1 MDPKVNSYFKPRFG
15 FSADSVVGNGVVE
28 GLCLHFLCYPG
39 NNRHCSSHP
48 AAIRQ
53 ATKQSNQC
61 QNKMRGC
68 VLTSQ
73 GKEQVCNCAKCDAT
87 RNTDSTVNKLN

>member
-15 FSADSVVGNGVVE
+15 FSADSVVGNGVME
-28 GLCLHFLCYPG
+28 GLSLHFLCYPG
-39 NNRHCSSHP
+39 NNRHCSHTLQPSGKP
-48 AAIRQ
+48 Q
-53 ATKQSNQC
+53 SSPTNVKTKMQ
-61 QNKMRGC
+61 GC

-87 RNTDSTVNKLN
+87 RNMNSMVNKLN